1 MMAVMKDIRFPIGRF
16 EPRPEIAAAE
26 RRTLITS
33 IARAPIRLRAAIEDL
48 TPRQLDEPYRPEGWT
63 VRQVAHHLPDSHLN
77 GYLRFKLALTEEQPT
92 VKTYNEKLW
101 GELED
106 SRLAAPEISLRLLES
121 LHERWTLVLRSLK
134 PEDFTRTLTHPEI
147 GVMSLDAV
155 LQLYEWHG
163 RHHIAHITS
172 LRQRMG
178 W

>member
-1 MMAVMKDIRFPIGRF
+1 MTDTDIRFPIGRF
-16 EPRPEIAAAE
+16 EPRPGIADAE
-26 RRTLITS
+26 RGSLIKS
-33 IARAPIRLRAAIEDL
+33 IANAPVKLRAALEDL
-48 TPRQLDEPYRPEGWT
+48 SPRQIDEPYRPGGWT

-92 VKTYNEKLW
+92 VKTYHEKLW
-101 GELED
+101 AELED
-106 SRLAAPEISLRLLES
+106 GRSADPEISLRLLGS

-134 PEDFTRTLTHPEI
+134 PEDFTRTLTHPEF
-147 GVMSLDAV
+147 GVMSLDAL

-172 LRQRMG
+172 LRQRIG

>member
-1 MMAVMKDIRFPIGRF
+1 MAVMKDMRFPIGRF
-16 EPRPEIAAAE
+16 EPKAEIGAAE

-33 IARAPIRLRAAIEDL
+33 ISKAPIRLRAALQEL
-48 TPRQLDEPYRPEGWT
+48 TPGQLDEPYRPEGWT

-101 GELED
+101 AELED
-106 SRLAAPEISLRLLES
+106 SRLAAPEISLRLLDS

-134 PEDFTRTLTHPEI
+134 PEDFTRTLTHPEF

-172 LRQRMG
+172 LRRRMG